1 MIRQNTLDMNLQTA
15 TPTGIEVD
23 ALAPISAPDAKI
35 SFPTGRT
42 RLIQVVLRD
51 QSDARAELVEEN
63 EWLLM
68 TCEAETLLQGNVFVL
83 EDIVEESGTIFVK
96 LAPLPHA
103 RAIKSEWDVRFNGNG
118 HFERNQ
124 SDGYQWRAVAYE
136 GGKWGRIAA
145 MHAMQR
151 EIRPYNAAQD
161 GLLLTNTW
169 GDRGRD
175 AHLNTA
181 FMEREIEGAAR
192 LGADVMQIDAGWH
205 SGVDANSVKSQGDG
219 IWDGFWDSDP
229 NFWEVD
235 VVRFPEGL
243 NGLFDKARAKNLRVG
258 LWFAPDSLGEAANW
272 ERDADLILRHHR
284 ELGVNFFK
292 IDALKITTP
301 QSEANFRK
309 LFAKVNAESHGA
321 VTFDLDITAEH
332 RFGYFGLIEPGPLFV
347 ENRYTDFH
355 RYWPHHTLRVAWQLA
370 HWIDPVRLR
379 LEWLNNARN
388 LEKYADDPLSP
399 ALYRPDTLFATVM
412 MCAPLGWFE
421 IQNLPESYFEEAAP
435 LIAKWKIERAAMC
448 SGTILPVGAA
458 PDGVAWTGFVSLGA
472 DRKSGY
478 ALLFR
483 ELNSSAD
490 YELRVPMLESLSAH
504 VEILGGQGSAT
515 LEAGVLK
522 VNIPEKLRFLWV
534 RI

>member
-1 MIRQNTLDMNLQTA
+1 MNTQTLN

-23 ALAPISAPDAKI
+23 SPLPIALPDTKYTLQ
-35 SFPTGRT
+35 TGRA

-51 QSDARAELVEEN
+51 QSDARAELIEEN

-68 TCEAETLLQGNVFVL
+68 TCEAETHLQGNIFVL
-83 EDIVEESGTIFVK
+83 ENIVEGSGSVFVK

-103 RAIKSEWDVRFNGNG
+103 RAAKSDWDVRFNGRG
-118 HFERNQ
+118 LFELNED
-124 SDGYQWRAVAYE
+124 DGYKWRVVPYE

-145 MHAMQR
+145 LHAMQR
-151 EIRPYNAAQD
+151 EIRPYNLAQD
-161 GLLLTNTW
+161 GLLLSNTW

-175 AHLNTA
+175 AHLNTR
-181 FMEREIEGAAR
+181 FMEREIEAAAK

-205 SGVDANSVKSQGDG
+205 QGVDANSVKSKGDG

-229 NFWEVD
+229 HFWEID
-235 VVRFPEGL
+235 AQRFPEGL
-243 NGLFDKARAKNLRVG
+243 NGLFDKARSHGLRVG
-258 LWFAPDSLGEAANW
+258 LWFAPDSSNEAANW
-272 ERDADLILRHHR
+272 ERDADLLLRHHR
-284 ELGVNFFK
+284 ELGVDFFK

-301 QSEANFRK
+301 QSEINFKK
-309 LFAKVNAESHGA
+309 LFDKIKTESGGA

-370 HWIDPVRLR
+370 HWVDPLRLR

-388 LEKYADDPLSP
+388 LEKYEGDPLAPS
-399 ALYRPDTLFATVM
+399 LYKSDALFASVM

-421 IQNLPESYFEEAAP
+421 IQHLPESYFTEAAP
-435 LIAKWKIERAAMC
+435 LIAKWKTEREKMQR
-448 SGTILPVGAA
+448 GTILPVGEA
-458 PDGVAWTGFVSLGA
+458 PDGVAWTGFVSISA

-483 ELNSSAD
+483 ELNDESNF
-490 YELRVPMLESLSAH
+490 ELRVPLLEKISAFVEVLSG
-504 VEILGGQGSAT
+504 EGSAT
-515 LEAGVLK
+515 LEAGKLA
-522 VNIPEKLRFLWV
+522 VNIPEKLHYLWLRFK
-534 RI
+534 I

>member
-1 MIRQNTLDMNLQTA
+1 MNSQPQIETIFA
-15 TPTGIEVD
+15 APTGIEVD
-23 ALAPISAPDAKI
+23 SLPDVAASDAKYP
-35 SFPTGRT
+35 FQPGRT
-42 RLIQVVLRD
+42 RLIQAVFRD
-51 QSDARAELVEEN
+51 QSDVRAELVEEN

-83 EDIVEESGTIFVK
+83 EDIVEESGTVFVK

-103 RAIKSEWDVRFNGNG
+103 RATKSDWDVRFNGNG
-118 HFERNQ
+118 QFERNEN
-124 SDGYQWRAVAYE
+124 DGYQWRAVAYE
-136 GGKWGRIAA
+136 GGKWERIAA
-145 MHAMQR
+145 MHEMQR

-205 SGVDANSVKSQGDG
+205 SGVDANSVKSKGDG

-235 VVRFPEGL
+235 SQRFPEGL
-243 NGLFDKARAKNLRVG
+243 GGLFEKARAKNLRVG
-258 LWFAPDSLGEAANW
+258 LWFAPDSSGEAANW
-272 ERDADLILRHHR
+272 ERDADLLLRYHR

-292 IDALKITTP
+292 IDALKISTP
-301 QSEANFRK
+301 QSETNFAK
-309 LFAKVNAESHGA
+309 LFAKVKATSRGA
-321 VTFDLDITAEH
+321 ITFDLDITAEH

-370 HWIDPVRLR
+370 HWVDPVRLR

-388 LEKYADDPLSP
+388 LEKYADDPLAPS
-399 ALYRPDTLFATVM
+399 LYRPDALFATVM

-421 IQNLPESYFEEAAP
+421 IQNLPASYFEEAAP
-435 LIAKWKIERAAMC
+435 LIAKWKIEREAMQC
-448 SGTILPVGAA
+448 GTILPVGAA
-458 PDGVAWTGFVSLGA
+458 PDGVAWTGFVSVGA

-483 ELNSSAD
+483 ELNPSAD
-490 YELRVPMLESLSAH
+490 FELQVPMLESLSAP
-504 VEILGGQGSAT
+504 VEILGGQGNAT
-515 LEAGVLK
+515 LEAGRLK

-534 RI
+534 RF